1 MTDPVPRV
9 DPERVLADLDALA
22 ARSGGPDGARR
33 LAWTPDWL
41 DARAFLRER
50 LAELPVDVSEDEAGN
65 IWAELRGAS
74 GDRAVVVGSHVDAVP
89 RGGWLDGALGVFAAV
104 EVLRAHAAAT
114 GARRRTLRLVDWA
127 DEEGARFGSSLLGSS
142 LCAGDVAPADVRDLR
157 DGDGVRLADALAACG
172 VDVERAPQARP
183 RLDDVA
189 AYLELHIE
197 QGPVL
202 EDAGESVG
210 AVLGTVGLD
219 RAAWTFS
226 GQAAH
231 AGTTP
236 LDRRRD
242 AFACAA
248 RLALAV
254 REIARA
260 ESGMGT
266 VGRVVVEPNFPTAVA
281 QRVVV
286 VADLRHGDA
295 AALARMTGAVAEQAR
310 AIAADER
317 CELHGPAT
325 LLHAAPSPF
334 AAPLVELARE
344 ACREV
349 AGEAR
354 TLWSGALHDATVM
367 ARHVPTAMIFSS
379 SRRGLSHCPEEDTDR
394 DHLRAAI
401 AAFGLLAGRVL
412 AVASDDAES

>member
-1 MTDPVPRV
+1 MTDSVPRV

-22 ARSGGPDGARR
+22 ARTGGPDGARR
-33 LAWTPDWL
+33 VAWTPGWV

-50 LAELPVDVSEDEAGN
+50 LAELPVDVAEDEAGN
-65 IWAELRGAS
+65 VWAELRG
-74 GDRAVVVGSHVDAVP
+74 GGGPGAVVVGSHVDAVP
-89 RGGWLDGALGVFAAV
+89 RGGWLDGALGVLAAV
-104 EVLRAHAAAT
+104 EVLRAHAAQPAP
-114 GARRRTLRLVDWA
+114 RRHALRLVDWA
-127 DEEGARFGSSLLGSS
+127 DEEGARFGSSLLGSR

-157 DGDGVRLADALAACG
+157 DVDGIRLGDALAGCG
-172 VDVERAPQARP
+172 VDVERAPAARS
-183 RLDDVA
+183 RLADVA

-219 RAAWTFS
+219 RVAWTFT

-242 AFACAA
+242 AVACAA

-254 REIARA
+254 REIALA
-260 ESGMGT
+260 AGGLGT
-266 VGRVVVEPNFPTAVA
+266 VGRLVVEPNIPTAVA
-281 QRVVV
+281 QRA
-286 VADLRHGDA
+286 VASVDLRHGDA
-295 AALARMTGAVAEQAR
+295 AVLARMMDAVAAQAR
-310 AIAADER
+310 AIAAEER
-317 CELHGPAT
+317 CDVAGPAP
-325 LLHAAPSPF
+325 LFHAEPAPF
-334 AAPLVELARE
+334 AASLVELARA
-344 ACREV
+344 ACLEV
-349 AGEAR
+349 ADEGR

-367 ARHVPTAMIFSS
+367 ARHVPTAMVFSS

-401 AAFGLLAGRVL
+401 AVFGLLAGRVL
-412 AVASDDAES
+412 AGAADAES